1 MVIASSAD
9 IELKNSYVDE
19 RVKDLLPLFESLA
32 PFKPKQR
39 QKGVKGFNV
48 ETEKSEFIPG
58 WEALALEEQ
67 ISLMDRYPDLERP
80 ENEREYGT
88 CLRQITALKKALRDA
103 TKTQLH
109 DPMMKGAVNT
119 IISHFGNDLSK
130 RFQVYKA
137 RQNQRQ
143 RETVA
148 VRSEPENRVE
158 LDLSPFIQQACDVL
172 SRLNELEPRDWK
184 MVSCSLALAT
194 GRRMAEVHCSAQFRL
209 IDDQTIGFKGYLK
222 GKSRKRD
229 GKPINEYQFT
239 IPTLVPAQL
248 VVDGLEWLEKNG
260 KRVEQPEVVNRKYS
274 RYLSEAVKE
283 NWLILPRDE
292 MTYHKFRGAYF
303 RACVVNANVDPL
315 DFMTY
320 AREVLGDR
328 DEDTIRHYQR
338 FEIKPGSLTQIKV

>member
-1 MVIASSAD
+1 MPIAADAD
-9 IELKNSYVDE
+9 IQLKNSYVEE
-19 RVKDLLPLFESLA
+19 RVKYLLPLFESLA

-39 QKGVKGFNV
+39 QKGSKGYNV
-48 ETEKSEFIPG
+48 ATEEYEFIPG
-58 WEALALEEQ
+58 WEALVLEEQ
-67 ISLMDRYPDLERP
+67 ISLMDRYPDLERS

-88 CLRQITALKKALRDA
+88 CLRQITALKKALRNA
-103 TKTQLH
+103 TKTQLD
-109 DPMMKGAVNT
+109 DPMMKGAVGT

-130 RFQVYKA
+130 RFQIYKA

-158 LDLSPFIQQACDVL
+158 LDLSPFIQKAHDVL
-172 SRLNELEPRDWK
+172 SRLDEFKAPDWK
-184 MVSCSLALAT
+184 LVSCSLAMAT
-194 GRRMAEVHCSAQFRL
+194 GRRMAEIHCSAQFRL
-209 IDDQTIGFKGYLK
+209 VDDHTIGFKGYLK

-229 GKPINEYQFT
+229 GKAISEYEFK

-248 VVDGLEWLEKNG
+248 VVDGLNWLEKHG
-260 KRVEQPEVVNRKYS
+260 KRVSEPEIVNRKYS

-283 NWLILPRDE
+283 NWLILPCKE

-303 RACVVNANVDPL
+303 RACVVNASVDPL
-315 DFMTY
+315 DFMSY

-338 FEIKPGSLTQIKV
+338 FEIKQGSLTLI